1 MLTLVVVGAG
11 WVYGLGSRCISL
23 SCLAHRG
30 AWWANSIRTARLVP
44 QRTVVLNAC
53 CMNQRGSLGVR
64 NLPEEVQRTEAMV
77 VGMNADIGYYL
88 EVRISA
94 LCAVSVE
101 RPSVLGGVF
110 LCL

>member
-1 MLTLVVVGAG
+1 MTQHGFLGAR
-11 WVYGLGSRCISL
+11 S
-23 SCLAHRG
+23 
-30 AWWANSIRTARLVP
+30 
-44 QRTVVLNAC
+44 
-53 CMNQRGSLGVR
+53 
-64 NLPEEVQRTEAMV
+64 LPEEVQRTEATV

-110 LCL
+110 PCL